1 MTDKFNDALGE
12 QLKKNVWDRTME
24 AASNMSALDKA
35 DLITSVTGIF
45 DPTPVSDGAGLLIA
59 IGQRD
64 PIGAGL
70 SLVSMV
76 PYLGDGVAK
85 PFKIAR
91 KAPKVAE
98 AIEAMFKGAD
108 KLATAGKDALK
119 GAGLS
124 LEQVAAARKKALESV
139 QQAMLDAKRR
149 IANCETCKLTNGGKR
164 QLQMPNNGPNG
175 KWAGG
180 VKPEDG
186 NGVFKFSEPKT
197 LPDGRQVSEIEFKN
211 GAPDFDQ
218 YVEGGKHDLWQVTGS
233 AEKDGDELTRTM
245 LEKNPS
251 YEPPD
256 NNLFTLHHFED
267 GTVGYVPKSLHD
279 RAAGG
284 TAHTGGASM
293 IDNELF

>member
-35 DLITSVTGIF
+35 DLVTSVTGIF

-76 PYLGDGVAK
+76 PYLGDSVAK

-108 KLATAGKDALK
+108 KLANAGKDALK
-119 GAGLS
+119 SAGLS

-139 QQAMLDAKRR
+139 QQAMLDAKNR
-149 IANCETCKLTNGGKR
+149 IANCETCKLKNSGKR

-175 KWAGG
+175 TWAGG
-180 VKPEDG
+180 VKPADG

-211 GAPDFDQ
+211 GAPNFDK

-233 AEKDGDELTRTM
+233 AEKDGKELTAM
-245 LEKNPS
+245 MKEKNPL
-251 YEPPD
+251 YEAPSD
-256 NNLFTLHHFED
+256 KLYTLHHFED
-267 GTVGYVPKSLHD
+267 GSVGYVPQVLHD
-279 RAAGG
+279 RDALGV
-284 TAHTGGASM
+284 AHTGGNSM
-293 IDNELF
+293 INNQLF